1 MQRTGSALK
10 VRHARLEAVAGRVP
24 PPARRYR
31 RWWSARGVYWLFL
44 LPAFALLAAFKLYP
58 AIMGVYYSFTNWSGF
73 GSPSWVGLKNYRQ
86 LIGSSQ
92 FLTILENNGKVIV
105 ALPFFVFV
113 PLVIGVVLWERP
125 WGYRFLKAAY
135 FFPAILSPVVIGA
148 LFGVLLTV
156 SGPVDSFVRLVIPSF
171 RVDWLGSPDVAMWA
185 VLLVV
190 LWANFGIGVLIYLS
204 ALASVPLEMYE
215 AASLDGAGWWRTLWN
230 ITIPSL
236 RGVISFWSVIVLISL
251 FTTMFGFV
259 YALTNGGPGV
269 SSTVMEYDV
278 YVQAFTNQDYGYAAA
293 VGVVLLIVTGA
304 FTLVQARL
312 TAGREEG

>member
-1 MQRTGSALK
+1 MLQ
-10 VRHARLEAVAGRVP
+10 VRQ
-24 PPARRYR
+24 ARRETAAGETPLPSRPRR
-31 RWWSARGVYWLFL
+31 RWWSTRGVYWLFL

-73 GSPSWVGLKNYRQ
+73 GSPSFVGLKNYRQ
-86 LIGSSQ
+86 LIHSGD
-92 FLTILENNGKVIV
+92 FLTILINNGKVIV

-113 PLVIGVVLWERP
+113 PLVIAVLLWERP

-156 SGPVDSFVRLVIPSF
+156 SGPVDSFARLLIPGF
-171 RVDWLGSPDVAMWA
+171 RVDWLGSPALAMWS

-190 LWANFGIGVLIYLS
+190 LWANFGIGILIYLS
-204 ALASVPLEMYE
+204 ALASIPLELYE
-215 AASLDGAGWWRTLWN
+215 AAKLDGAGWWVTLRR
-230 ITIPSL
+230 ITVPAL

-259 YALTNGGPGV
+259 FTLTGGGPGV

-278 YVQAFTNQDYGYAAA
+278 YVQAFTNQNYGYAAA
-293 VGVVLLIVTGA
+293 VGVVLLMVTGA

-312 TAGREEG
+312 TTRREDQ